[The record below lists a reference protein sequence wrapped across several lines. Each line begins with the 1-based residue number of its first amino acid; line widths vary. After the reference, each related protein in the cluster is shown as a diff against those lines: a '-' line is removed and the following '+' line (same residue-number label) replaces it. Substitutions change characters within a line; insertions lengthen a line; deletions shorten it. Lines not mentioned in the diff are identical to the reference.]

1 MVLKFSIFLS
11 LWFSFELFVHK
22 IVMWLCARLMWD
34 REKTRETKR
43 KTRQVGWC
51 CVVMG
56 RSRT

>member
-34 REKTRETKR
+34 REKTQETKR

-51 CVVMG
+51 CD
-56 RSRT
+56 TH